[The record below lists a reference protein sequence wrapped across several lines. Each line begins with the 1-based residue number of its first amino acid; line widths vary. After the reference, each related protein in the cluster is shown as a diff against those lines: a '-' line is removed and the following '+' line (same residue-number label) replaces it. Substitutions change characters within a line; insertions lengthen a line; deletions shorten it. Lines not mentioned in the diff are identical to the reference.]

1 MATVRNPR
9 QRVECRLAEQRFSG
23 TVEEVA
29 GQVDQLIAILVAL
42 RHDLRVNLRV
52 EAPPAKHIT
61 RAWAR
66 LLSIGQPTL
75 LLGAVWWVGNRT
87 GTW

>member
-23 TVEEVA
+23 TAEEVA
-29 GQVDQLIAILVAL
+29 GQVDRLIAILVAL
-42 RHDLRVNLRV
+42 RHDLPVTLRV
-52 EAPPAKHIT
+52 EEPPARRLT

-66 LLSIGQPTL
+66 LLSIRQPTL